1 MIISSRVIPR
11 SAFEVVGDEP
21 GLRLPVE
28 GNNINYVIC
37 DVITKKLFS
46 CIHTTALKFHIQDNQ
61 SRTVTQVSVLHQL
74 GDQILRRELTFT
86 EIQEYGI

>member
-46 CIHTTALKFHIQDNQ
+46 CIHTTAFKFHIQDNQ
-61 SRTVTQVSVLHQL
+61 FCTQVSVLHQP